1 MTKKL
6 KILLF
11 LMLTLSLFT
20 ACEHFEKRKQQES
33 GDNSQGKLPRESY
46 NKAKIR
52 DFEKRLTTKQEKQMY
67 SKLLPWFIDD
77 EERITFLS
85 QPSFESKQE
94 WIQSSG
100 ILSRQNQLGQKY
112 KKTIDNQDIAI
123 GMPNELVKK
132 SWGDPVQVETS
143 GNPLYRNEKW
153 KYIRNVSSSEGFK
166 QERRVVY
173 FENGKV
179 VGWET
184 E

>member
-112 KKTIDNQDIAI
+112 KKSQ
-123 GMPNELVKK
+123 
-132 SWGDPVQVETS
+132 
-143 GNPLYRNEKW
+143 
-153 KYIRNVSSSEGFK
+153 F
-166 QERRVVY
+166 
-173 FENGKV
+173 
-179 VGWET
+179 
-184 E
+184 